1 MRLSEGDKIVCIMDD
16 IDDLTYGKSYEIVS
30 TRNPSEFYPQEDDI
44 CIKDDMNLNW
54 WFGQIGATECWTTW
68 FVTEQ
73 QWNRQKKID
82 QLI

>member
-16 IDDLTYGKSYEIVS
+16 IDGLTYGKSYEVIN
-30 TRNPSEFYPQEDDI
+30 TRLPHQFATQEDDI

-54 WFGQIGATECWTTW
+54 WFGQIGTTECWAMW

-73 QWNRQKKID
+73 QWNRQEKLD